1 MSMKKLSGFFILVLS
16 CLILQ
21 VSFNTS
27 YAAHDDSNESG
38 VVYEGSG
45 GK

>member
-1 MSMKKLSGFFILVLS
+1 MSIKKLSRFFLLVLS

-27 YAAHDDSNESG
+27 YANHDNSNESG
-38 VVYEGSG
+38 VVYEGAG